1 MLFFLYF
8 VFLCI
13 NFSFAFDSFFL
24 NRHLDGRSLNIDCNH
39 VLNPTSKVLVSKE
52 GFPKTDGGNGDLII
66 NFRIQFPTHLTSTE
80 QDDVS
85 RILSKKFK
93 K

>member
-1 MLFFLYF
+1 M
-8 VFLCI
+8 
-13 NFSFAFDSFFL
+13 
-24 NRHLDGRSLNIDCNH
+24 
-39 VLNPTSKVLVSKE
+39 SKE

>member
-1 MLFFLYF
+1 M
-8 VFLCI
+8 
-13 NFSFAFDSFFL
+13 
-24 NRHLDGRSLNIDCNH
+24 
-39 VLNPTSKVLVSKE
+39 LNPTSKVLVSKE